1 MSGPSCEVP
10 PRSQDNVF
18 GVAMGVR
25 RQLGIQGDAFPIVEV
40 LEFVMPRA
48 FPGFALEVA
57 EKHEMGPNHG
67 LTIPGENVI
76 RLRVDVYDGLVA
88 GMGRDRFTASHELG
102 HYLMHRDVPIKFH
115 RAEHGN
121 LPKFRDSEWQA
132 NRFAG
137 ALLMPTDKM
146 VTCRS
151 LAEVVDRFQVSRDAA
166 EVHNRILASRNL
178 MRILG

>member
-18 GVAMGVR
+18 GVAMSVR
-25 RQLGIQGDAFPIVEV
+25 RELGIQTDAFPIAEV
-40 LEFVMPRA
+40 LEFVMPQA

-57 EKHEMGPNHG
+57 EQYEMGPNHG
-67 LTIPGENVI
+67 LTIPDENVI
-76 RLRVDVYDGLVA
+76 RLRLDVYEGLVE
-88 GMGRDRFTASHELG
+88 GKGRDRFTASHELG
-102 HYLMHRDVPIKFH
+102 HYLMHRNVPIRFH
-115 RAEHGN
+115 RAEHGE
-121 LPKFRDSEWQA
+121 LKKFRDSEWQA

-146 VTCRS
+146 VTCQS
-151 LAEVVDRFQVSRDAA
+151 LAEIVERFQVSWDAA
-166 EVHNRILASRNL
+166 QVHNKILAKKGL

>member
-25 RQLGIQGDAFPIVEV
+25 RQLGILGDAFPIAEV
-40 LEFVMPRA
+40 LEFVMPQA
-48 FPGFALEVA
+48 FPGFVLEVA

-67 LTIPGENVI
+67 LTIPAENVI
-76 RLRVDVYDGLVA
+76 RLRLDVYEGLA
-88 GMGRDRFTASHELG
+88 EGRGRDRFTASHELG
-102 HYLMHRDVPIKFH
+102 HYLMHRDVPIRFH
-115 RAEHGN
+115 RAEHGE
-121 LPKFRDSEWQA
+121 LPKYRDSEWQA

-137 ALLMPTDKM
+137 ALLMPTDRM

-151 LAEVVDRFQVSRDAA
+151 IDEVVDRFQVSREAA
-166 EVHNRILASRNL
+166 EVHNRILARKNL